1 MSFMCHVA
9 EAVSCFR
16 SSQSQSLCALVHIC
30 GDPSFIVWR
39 LESPLSF
46 RNGCVVQTQFDMT
59 LCRVSHLSF
68 RFIRVDQVIVWKS
81 YDFALDE
88 LPWKAHDTR
97 ACNVQSLH
105 EFSSNMFS
113 SATLQEVL
121 FGVVVTEEVLLYFTI
136 TMWSHGGVSHCWK
149 SQGFCCLDRCWES
162 NLLGWCRVGRWLFP
176 DFSKYFC
183 KAMLF
188 I

>member
-1 MSFMCHVA
+1 MVSSFLIQIKKVLYIRCHLCEFMCHVA

-30 GDPSFIVWR
+30 GDPSFVVWR

-59 LCRVSHLSF
+59 LRRVSHLSF
-68 RFIRVDQVIVWKS
+68 RFIWVDQVIVWKS

-88 LPWKAHDTR
+88 LPSKAHDTR

-105 EFSSNMFS
+105 EFSGKKHVFFCYTSRGS
-113 SATLQEVL
+113 
-121 FGVVVTEEVLLYFTI
+121 EELL
-136 TMWSHGGVSHCWK
+136 
-149 SQGFCCLDRCWES
+149 
-162 NLLGWCRVGRWLFP
+162 
-176 DFSKYFC
+176 
-183 KAMLF
+183 
-188 I
+188 